1 LSIEDANVLGFA
13 VRDYLSQPS
22 AGLASYMLQYQEAR
36 VHRAQK
42 AQVTSR
48 QAAAVYDMRG
58 PDFEGKKFEECLPIV
73 REKVQSRMAWLW
85 KSDLDADWVA
95 ARTSINAKAVR

>member
-1 LSIEDANVLGFA
+1 
-13 VRDYLSQPS
+13 
-22 AGLASYMLQYQEAR
+22 MLQYQDAR

-58 PDFEGKKFEECLPIV
+58 PDFEGKSFEECLPVV
-73 REKVQSRMAWLW
+73 RDKVQSRMAWLW
-85 KSDLDADWVA
+85 KSDLEADWA
-95 ARTSINAKAVR
+95 AAKEDRAVP